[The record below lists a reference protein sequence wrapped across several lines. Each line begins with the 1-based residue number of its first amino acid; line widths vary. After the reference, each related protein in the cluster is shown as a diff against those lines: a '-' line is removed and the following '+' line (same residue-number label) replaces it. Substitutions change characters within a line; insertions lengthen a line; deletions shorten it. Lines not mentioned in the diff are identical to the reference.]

1 MKLQEYYLRQGRYV
15 ILGSIDGLL
24 AVLGIVMSLAA
35 VGAAQRV
42 ILAAGLGGA
51 VALAL
56 TNGIG
61 SYLAESAVEFGRL
74 ARLEDAMLR
83 SLTDTERERIV
94 MRNIFL
100 DSITHGGFSFLGS
113 VVPLLPFLGVTTG
126 NSMWESLLYSVSY
139 LVVLGA
145 FAGRISRRSLIA
157 SVVKMVAMGLL
168 IALVTLALGA
178 AH

>member
-35 VGAAQRV
+35 VGAETRV

-61 SYLAESAVEFGRL
+61 SYLAESAVEYGRL

-100 DSITHGGFSFLGS
+100 DSMTHGGFSFLGS
-113 VVPLLPFLGVTTG
+113 MVPLLPFFGVTIG

-145 FAGRISRRSLIA
+145 FAGKISRRSVIA
-157 SVVKMVAMGLL
+157 SIVKMIAMGLI
-168 IALVTLALGA
+168 IAIVTLALGA

>member
-1 MKLQEYYLRQGRYV
+1 MNLQDYYLRQGRYV

-35 VGAAQRV
+35 AGAETRV
-42 ILAAGLGGA
+42 IVAAGLGGA

-74 ARLEDAMLR
+74 ARIEDAMLV
-83 SLTDTERERIV
+83 SLEDTERERSAT
-94 MRNIFL
+94 RNIIL
-100 DSITHGGFSFLGS
+100 DSVTHGGFSFLGS
-113 VVPLLPFLGVTTG
+113 LVPMLPFFGVTTG
-126 NSMWESLLYSVSY
+126 NLVWESLLYSMSY
-139 LVVLGA
+139 LIVLGV
-145 FAGRISRRSLIA
+145 FSGKVSRRSLIA
-157 SVVKMVAMGLL
+157 SVVKMIAMGLL
-168 IALVTLALGA
+168 IATVTLALGA